1 VERFVVVKYFIR
13 RSGQTNDADKMLD
26 HLNEEVEK
34 FAKSKIAS
42 GANLKEKAE
51 NFRES
56 LRRASEKLGDAE
68 RLVVFVDGL
77 DEGTDEISLLE
88 SLPLEAPEKIS
99 LVYSSREIP
108 EVRARIWTKL
118 DRERRSEFT
127 VQRLGK
133 GEVRALL
140 YDFVNKYKMTEDY
153 LEQVIVKSQGNP
165 LYLKLLC
172 QGLEQGAYRL
182 NDLKAL
188 PKEVADLYRDMLD
201 RFSGKHSGSL
211 EYLTLLA
218 VARDFLADEVAADM
232 MDMSQQEIERLVGIC
247 RECLYDNPETE
258 EVEDYQ
264 LFHESMR
271 EYLLVRKRGECEK
284 WKRRLADWCEDW
296 SNEVKSEL
304 ARDYAVSN
312 RIDHQWDWTQHL
324 RENRRFDEVEKRE
337 QSITKSMED
346 KHFRSEL
353 FLRCGHPETLRR
365 NLQIA
370 QKILLKREGD
380 CNRKK
385 VLTFARI
392 YHEEPFEL
400 LKQLLGDLERAG
412 EKGNFEEVFRR
423 ANSGSD
429 SRQKTMLTLR
439 GLWQGEGGPASG
451 SSLTEKM
458 EEWLERADDPELREL
473 AAMKMSI

>member
-1 VERFVVVKYFIR
+1 
-13 RSGQTNDADKMLD
+13 
-26 HLNEEVEK
+26 
-34 FAKSKIAS
+34 
-42 GANLKEKAE
+42 
-51 NFRES
+51 
-56 LRRASEKLGDAE
+56 
-68 RLVVFVDGL
+68 
-77 DEGTDEISLLE
+77 
-88 SLPLEAPEKIS
+88 
-99 LVYSSREIP
+99 
-108 EVRARIWTKL
+108 
-118 DRERRSEFT
+118 
-127 VQRLGK
+127 
-133 GEVRALL
+133 
-140 YDFVNKYKMTEDY
+140 MTEDY

-296 SNEVKSEL
+296 RNEVKSEL
-304 ARDYAVSN
+304 ARDYAVSY

-365 NLQIA
+365 NLQMA

-380 CNRKK
+380 GNRKR
-385 VLTFARI
+385 VLAFARI

-412 EKGNFEEVFRR
+412 ENGNFEEVFRR

-429 SRQKTMLTLR
+429 SRQKAMLTLR

-451 SSLTEKM
+451 SSLIEKM